1 MTERQAAP
9 SRNRSHRGLR
19 VSDPL
24 SFVSRW
30 LGCVLL
36 VSLATAC
43 SSPFLVTSG
52 GALRDPVVSEPVE
65 DWSVTNSV
73 DTFLLETRPDDP
85 YSVIVN
91 GVGAGDDFYIA
102 SQGWRRVM
110 GGSDKARWL
119 AYIEADPR
127 VRLGVEGRVYE
138 LRAVRIQD
146 EDELARVQQ
155 LFRAKYGEEAESWG
169 FWLSEEPP
177 WVYRLEPRSA
187 QRGKAPSPVRPW
199 SA

>member
-1 MTERQAAP
+1 M
-9 SRNRSHRGLR
+9 
-19 VSDPL
+19 SDPL

-36 VSLATAC
+36 LSLATAC

-52 GALRDPVVSEPVE
+52 GALRGPVVSEPVE
-65 DWSVTNSV
+65 DWGVTNSV
-73 DTFLLETRPDDP
+73 DTFLLETRPVDP

-91 GVGAGDDFYIA
+91 GVGARDDFYVA

-110 GGSDKARWL
+110 GGSEKARWL
-119 AYIEADPR
+119 DYIDADPR
-127 VRLGVEGRVYE
+127 VRLGVEDRVYE

-146 EDELARVQQ
+146 EEELARVRQ
-155 LFRAKYGEEAESWG
+155 LFQTKYGEEAESWG
-169 FWLSEEPP
+169 FWLSEDPP
-177 WVYRLEPRSA
+177 WVYRLERRSA
-187 QRGKAPSPVRPW
+187 QRGKGPSGPDDPVIPW